1 MKKLPYLLIPA
12 VCIAAAILGH
22 FFPIPGGPVI
32 AMLLGIALA
41 PFAAHYN
48 IVSMSQKISKKALL
62 WAVVMLGLGL
72 DIHLVGN
79 LGRGTWGFM
88 VLTVC
93 FGLLVTGLLAKR
105 IGLRGPVA
113 LLLAVGTSICGGS
126 AIAAV
131 AGVSKAREEETAQAL
146 STIFLYNILA
156 AILFPLVGRALGMN
170 AEYFGM
176 WAGTAINDTS
186 SVLAATFAYGAVA
199 GAVGMQVKMARTLMI
214 LPVSLGVALWMRHQ
228 GKVTGSWK
236 KVLPLP
242 AMGFGAALL
251 IRFALPDAPPEI
263 WHIAGLIGQG
273 LMILALACI
282 GLVSHLGKMWRTG
295 KRAFL
300 AGGLGW
306 IALALFSYG
315 IHF

>member
-12 VCIAAAILGH
+12 VCIIAAILGH
-22 FFPIPGGPVI
+22 FFPMPGGPVI
-32 AMLLGIALA
+32 AMLIGIALA
-41 PFAAHYN
+41 PLAARKN
-48 IVSMSQKISKKALL
+48 IVTVSQKISKKTLL

-72 DIHLVGN
+72 DMHLVGN
-79 LGRGTWGFM
+79 LGVRTWGFM
-88 VLTVC
+88 ILTVC
-93 FGLLVTGLLAKR
+93 FGLVVTGICARLL
-105 IGLRGPVA
+105 GLRGPVA

-131 AGVSKAREEETAQAL
+131 AGVSQAKEEETAQAL

-156 AILFPLVGRALGMN
+156 AILFPIVGRALGMN
-170 AEYFGM
+170 AGHFGE

-186 SVLAATFAYGAVA
+186 SVLAATFAYGALA

-214 LPVSLGVALWMRHQ
+214 LPVSLGVAFWMRRE

-251 IRFALPDAPPEI
+251 IRFALPNAPAEI
-263 WHIAGLIGQG
+263 WHIAGLVGQG
-273 LMILALACI
+273 FMILALACI

-306 IALALFSYG
+306 IALALFSYA
-315 IHF
+315 IHY